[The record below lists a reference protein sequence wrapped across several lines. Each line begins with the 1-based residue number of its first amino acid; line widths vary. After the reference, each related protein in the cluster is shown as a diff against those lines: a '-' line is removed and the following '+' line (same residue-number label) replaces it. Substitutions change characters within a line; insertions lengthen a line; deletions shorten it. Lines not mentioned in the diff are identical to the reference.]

1 MSSFSISFGK
11 NAKITTSKPAHNNN
25 ALARCVCRHV
35 AKLIVKVST
44 LLFAIFGFRAFC
56 QLIEL
61 VFCNVKKR
69 RTYTYLSFFI
79 CSHSPVSFSFYFFV
93 KFFRWQIIHDRMDF
107 RLSFHLCCA
116 FVPKRMPKVFGR
128 DKAREKKT
136 AEQRN
141 DNARGL
147 DRITR

>member
-61 VFCNVKKR
+61 VFCNVEKR
-69 RTYTYLSFFI
+69 RTYIRICRSLFALTPPFLSPSSFL
-79 CSHSPVSFSFYFFV
+79 SSFSDDKLFTIEWIFGWVFIYV
-93 KFFRWQIIHDRMDF
+93 V
-107 RLSFHLCCA
+107 HLCRNECQ
-116 FVPKRMPKVFGR
+116 KRSAEIK
-128 DKAREKKT
+128 REKKKL
-136 AEQRN
+136 RN
-141 DNARGL
+141 NEMIMLGD
-147 DRITR
+147 